1 MYEEYQYMKDYGYYE
16 SSGDTHAFK
25 VAHAQALEFSTP
37 TAPSHLSFKGNPNSV
52 AEIKSFGNCT
62 DVKFHT
68 WNTTSSTSTGTARR
82 VSVSTT
88 SIKPIWVASFPGS
101 GAEMFRQVI
110 ETITYG
116 VYKGWSIYDD
126 DVEASTTHTHNATAC
141 HSLRAATC
149 KTHWPVLPHHSPSSE
164 PLYKQQ
170 YASQAI
176 VLLRNPRAAFASRL
190 NHLWELQH
198 NVAFH
203 SQQAPEKAWNRWI
216 ARNFQ
221 QQIAK
226 YKLLIQTWAQHPHYN
241 VSLYLPYEGLTD
253 PNKGPQWTQRV
264 RQLLQHQ
271 QHAQLVANASQ
282 IPCLWRLA
290 VLEQPRVKR
299 QGHSYSPGYTT
310 HQKQAMLQM
319 MDELLGEVAVAHN
332 LPSLVKIL
340 SDYRQDIATHTRI
353 RIDGD
358 EILLPKKT
366 KPKAIATK

>member
-1 MYEEYQYMKDYGYYE
+1 MYEEYQYMKDVGYYDAH
-16 SSGDTHAFK
+16 SHTHALE
-25 VAHAQALEFSTP
+25 VAHTQALDVSTP
-37 TAPSHLSFKGNPNSV
+37 PAPSHRPLNGNPNSV
-52 AEIKSFGNCT
+52 AEIKPMSFGNCT

-68 WNTTSSTSTGTARR
+68 WNNASITAAK
-82 VSVSTT
+82 
-88 SIKPIWVASFPGS
+88 IKPIWVASFPGS

-126 DVEASTTHTHNATAC
+126 DVEPSSTHTHTHNATTC
-141 HSLRAATC
+141 HSLHAATC
-149 KTHWPVLPHHSPSSE
+149 KTHWPVLPQHSPTSE

-170 YASQAI
+170 YASQVI
-176 VLLRNPRAAFASRL
+176 VLLRNPRTAFASRL
-190 NHLWELQH
+190 NHLWELRNH
-198 NVAFH
+198 VAFH

-253 PNKGPQWTQRV
+253 PKTGPQWTQQV
-264 RQLLQHQ
+264 GQLLQQQ
-271 QHAQLVANASQ
+271 QHQHDVQVVANASQ

-310 HQKQAMLQM
+310 HQKQALLQM
-319 MDELLGEVAVAHN
+319 MDELLAEVAVAHN
-332 LPSLVKIL
+332 LPSLVKII

-358 EILLPKKT
+358 ESVLPKTKT
-366 KPKAIATK
+366 NKIATK